1 MIIKNLIQKNY
12 SDSPYVD
19 NIVYYTKLLAL
30 GAVVKNQEEADKNE
44 SRRSLYLGDLYC
56 KCIENRATYDM
67 FKYTDIMLRQIG
79 VPDNLKER
87 CKYSPSAIPEN
98 LRKDALDVARRH
110 FLAN

>member
-79 VPDNLKER
+79 VLKHIV
-87 CKYSPSAIPEN
+87 CSSIFYTFAI
-98 LRKDALDVARRH
+98 
-110 FLAN
+110 